1 MPTGKIRVRLKA
13 YDHKVLEDTCE
24 KIIQTAIKTGGAV
37 IGPVPLPTKRTML
50 SVNKSPFTDKD
61 SQDHFE
67 TREHKRLIDIVNPTL
82 QTIDALTHLDI
93 PSGIDV
99 AIKM

>member
-37 IGPVPLPTKRTML
+37 IGPVPLPTQRSMI
-50 SVNKSPFTDKD
+50 VVDKSPFTDKD

-67 TREHKRLIDIVNPTL
+67 VREHKRLIDIVNPTL

>member
-37 IGPVPLPTKRTML
+37 IGPVPLPTSRSL
-50 SVNKSPFTDKD
+50 IVVDKSPFKYKD
-61 SQDHFE
+61 SRDHFE
-67 TREHKRLIDIVNPTL
+67 VREHKRLIDIVNPTL

>member
-24 KIIQTAIKTGGAV
+24 KIISTAIKTGGAV
-37 IGPVPLPTKRTML
+37 IGPVPLPTRRSVMA
-50 SVNKSPFTDKD
+50 VNKSPFTDKD
-61 SQDHFE
+61 SREHFE
-67 TREHKRLIDIVNPTL
+67 IKEHKRLIDIVNPTL

>member
-13 YDHKVLEDTCE
+13 YDHKVLEDACD
-24 KIIQTAIKTGGAV
+24 KIVQTAIKTGGDV
-37 IGPVPLPTKRTML
+37 IGPIPLPTKRTVVV
-50 SVNKSPFTDKD
+50 VNRSPFKHKD
-61 SQDHFE
+61 SREHFE
-67 TREHKRLIDIVNPTL
+67 IKEHKRLIDIVNPTL

>member
-24 KIIQTAIKTGGAV
+24 KIVQTAIKTGGAV
-37 IGPVPLPTKRTML
+37 VGPIPLPTRRSRIT
-50 SVNKSPFTDKD
+50 VNASPFTDKD
-61 SQDHFE
+61 SREQFE
-67 TREHKRLIDIVNPTL
+67 IREHKRLIDIVNPTL

>member
-37 IGPVPLPTKRTML
+37 IGPVPLPTKRSL
-50 SVNKSPFTDKD
+50 IVVNKSPFTDKD
-61 SQDHFE
+61 SREHFE
-67 TREHKRLIDIVNPTL
+67 VKEHKRLIDIVNPTL

>member
-1 MPTGKIRVRLKA
+1 MPSGKIRVRLKA
-13 YDHKVLEDTCE
+13 YDHKVLEDTCDR
-24 KIIQTAIKTGGAV
+24 IIQTAIKTGGNV
-37 IGPVPLPTKRTML
+37 IGPIPLPTKR
-50 SVNKSPFTDKD
+50 SVIVVNKSPFTDKD
-61 SQDHFE
+61 SREHFE
-67 TREHKRLIDIVNPTL
+67 IKEHKRLIDIVNPTL

>member
-24 KIIQTAIKTGGAV
+24 KIVQAAVKTGGAV
-37 IGPVPLPTKRTML
+37 VGPVPLPTKRTL
-50 SVNKSPFTDKD
+50 IAVNKSPFSDKNARE
-61 SQDHFE
+61 HFE
-67 TREHKRLIDIVNPTL
+67 IKEHKRLIEILNPTL

>member
-37 IGPVPLPTKRTML
+37 IGPVPLPTQRSMI

-67 TREHKRLIDIVNPTL
+67 VREHKRLIDIVNPTL

>member
-13 YDHKVLEDTCE
+13 YDHRLLEVACE
-24 KIIQTAIKTGGAV
+24 KIVGAAVKTGGRV
-37 IGPVPLPTKRTML
+37 IGPVPLPTSRSLTV
-50 SVNKSPFTDKD
+50 VNRSPFTDKD
-61 SQDHFE
+61 SREYFE
-67 TREHKRLIDIVNPTL
+67 IREHKRLIEIVNPTI

-99 AIKM
+99 TIRM

>member
-24 KIIQTAIKTGGAV
+24 KIVQAAIKTGGAV
-37 IGPVPLPTKRTML
+37 VGPIPLPNNRSMIV
-50 SVNKSPFTDKD
+50 VNKSPFTDKD
-61 SQDHFE
+61 SRQHFE
-67 TREHKRLIDIVNPTL
+67 IREHKRLIDIVNPTL

>member
-13 YDHKVLEDTCE
+13 YDSKVLEDTCE
-24 KIIQTAIKTGGAV
+24 KIISTAIKTGGAV
-37 IGPVPLPTKRTML
+37 IGPVPLPTKRSLIT
-50 SVNKSPFTDKD
+50 VNKSPFTDKD
-61 SQDHFE
+61 SRDHFE
-67 TREHKRLIDIVNPTL
+67 IKEHKRLIDIINPTL

>member
-13 YDHKVLEDTCE
+13 YDHKVLEDACE
-24 KIIQTAIKTGGAV
+24 KIVQAALKTGGAI
-37 IGPVPLPTKRTML
+37 IGPIPLPTRRTML
-50 SVNKSPFTDKD
+50 AVNKSPFGDKD
-61 SQDHFE
+61 SREHFE
-67 TREHKRLIDIVNPTL
+67 VKEHKRLIEIVNPTL

>member
-24 KIIQTAIKTGGAV
+24 KIISTAIKTGGAV

-67 TREHKRLIDIVNPTL
+67 IREHKRLIDIVNPTL